1 VGAGRAANDRK
12 PAVGE
17 AMRVVRFRVRKAV
30 ARGTR
35 AFTLAEVVISMAMA
49 ALTVSGVI
57 SCYLMAV
64 QRSEWTAASTA
75 AHQLAMDRMAQLRAL
90 RWEVSWEGDATRTNE
105 LVAGS
110 FVDPGEA
117 LDLPQTGT
125 EPLLATNYVTVT
137 RLNDPPLLLLR
148 VDCVW
153 SLLSLGPF
161 TNTLV
166 SYRASDQ

>member
-1 VGAGRAANDRK
+1 
-12 PAVGE
+12 
-17 AMRVVRFRVRKAV
+17 MRVVRSSDRKAV
-30 ARGTR
+30 ARG
-35 AFTLAEVVISMAMA
+35 AHGFTLAEVVISMAMA

-75 AHQLAMDRMAQLRAL
+75 AQQLAMDRMAQLRAL
-90 RWEVSWEGDATRTNE
+90 RWEVSWEGDTTRTNE
-105 LVAGS
+105 LLAGS
-110 FVDPGEA
+110 YVDEAEA

-125 EPLLATNYVTVT
+125 VPLMATNHVTVT
-137 RLNDPPLLLLR
+137 RLDDPPLLLLR

-153 SLLSLGPF
+153 SLLSRGPF